1 MYILAKK
8 PYIHRLTA
16 NTYFYLLPLGNMH
29 CLPLSLT
36 TMKHCKSC
44 LGVFFVSIQ
53 SFPNPLINEIKS
65 ETFIGM
71 LVIDKF
77 VMFILMCTL

>member
-1 MYILAKK
+1 MYILAKT
-8 PYIHRLTA
+8 PYIHRLTG

-29 CLPLSLT
+29 SLPLSLT

-44 LGVFFVSIQ
+44 FVFFVSIQ
-53 SFPNPLINEIKS
+53 SFPNPLINEIKNES
-65 ETFIGM
+65 FIGM

>member
-1 MYILAKK
+1 ML
-8 PYIHRLTA
+8 R
-16 NTYFYLLPLGNMH
+16 F
-29 CLPLSLT
+29 
-36 TMKHCKSC
+36 
-44 LGVFFVSIQ
+44 FFVSIQ

-77 VMFILMCTL
+77 VTFVLIYTLWSFLTFSTLIYSHIFIPINIVNLFLDIVL